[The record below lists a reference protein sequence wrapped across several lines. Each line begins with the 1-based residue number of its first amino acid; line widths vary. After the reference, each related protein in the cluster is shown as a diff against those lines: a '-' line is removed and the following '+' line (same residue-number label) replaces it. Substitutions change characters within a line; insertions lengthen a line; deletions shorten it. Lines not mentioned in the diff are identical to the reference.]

1 LADED
6 KLAGYGDLVCIA
18 LDIAVRW
25 RLGSA
30 PAPGD
35 VIKLAASLR
44 ISLRKQRIE
53 LDPLTVED
61 IIRSAADNAMA
72 GRHDDR
78 VPAK

>member
-1 LADED
+1 MPTPYESELYHLVDEH
-6 KLAGYGDLVCIA
+6 
-18 LDIAVRW
+18 
-25 RLGSA
+25 
-30 PAPGD
+30 
-35 VIKLAASLR
+35 

-78 VPAK
+78 TRAEILLSYWASLFSMKTWTMPACMISW